1 MKDINHW
8 FVVVT
13 SYNPGRSTL
22 AVFIKNLSK
31 KSQWAGSGPR
41 PPPLSHKNKKA
52 GQMAGFRRKQR
63 VDPQFT

>member
-13 SYNPGRSTL
+13 SYNPGQSTL

-31 KSQWAGSGPR
+31 NPFGWAPGPAL
-41 PPPLSHKNKKA
+41 PLRRKNKKA